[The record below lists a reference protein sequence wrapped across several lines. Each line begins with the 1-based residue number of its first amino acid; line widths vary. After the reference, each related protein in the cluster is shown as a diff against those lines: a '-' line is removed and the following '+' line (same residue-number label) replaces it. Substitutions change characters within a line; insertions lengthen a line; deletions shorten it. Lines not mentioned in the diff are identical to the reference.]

1 MERKD
6 FIVCVYAFTII
17 YENFSYALVSLS
29 FFDFSKSFSRVEI
42 TYTWR
47 KLLLLINIEKIEK
60 TDCKDRFSNFTKFH
74 VEITLVKQSLWKQIK
89 RTI

>member
-29 FFDFSKSFSRVEI
+29 FFDFSKSFSRIEI
-42 TYTWR
+42 TWR

-60 TDCKDRFSNFTKFH
+60 PIAKIVFQISPNFTSK
-74 VEITLVKQSLWKQIK
+74 LRL
-89 RTI
+89 

>member
-6 FIVCVYAFTII
+6 FIVCVYAFTIV

-42 TYTWR
+42 TWR
-47 KLLLLINIEKIEK
+47 KLFLLINIEKIEK
-60 TDCKDRFSNFTKFH
+60 PIAKIVFQISPNFTSK
-74 VEITLVKQSLWKQIK
+74 LRL
-89 RTI
+89 

>member
-60 TDCKDRFSNFTKFH
+60 PIAKIVFQISPNFTSKLH
-74 VEITLVKQSLWKQIK
+74 L
-89 RTI
+89 

>member
-29 FFDFSKSFSRVEI
+29 FFDFSKSFSHVEI
-42 TYTWR
+42 TWR

-60 TDCKDRFSNFTKFH
+60 PIAKIVFQISPNFTSK
-74 VEITLVKQSLWKQIK
+74 LRL
-89 RTI
+89 

>member
-42 TYTWR
+42 TWR

-60 TDCKDRFSNFTKFH
+60 LIAKIVFQISPNFTSK
-74 VEITLVKQSLWKQIK
+74 LRL
-89 RTI
+89 

>member
-17 YENFSYALVSLS
+17 YENFSYALVSLKD

-60 TDCKDRFSNFTKFH
+60 PIAKIVFQISPNFTSK
-74 VEITLVKQSLWKQIK
+74 LRL
-89 RTI
+89 

>member
-42 TYTWR
+42 TWR

-60 TDCKDRFSNFTKFH
+60 PIAKIVFQISPNFTSK
-74 VEITLVKQSLWKQIK
+74 LRL
-89 RTI
+89 

>member
-6 FIVCVYAFTII
+6 FIVCVYAFTIV

-42 TYTWR
+42 TWR

-60 TDCKDRFSNFTKFH
+60 PIAKIVFQISPNFTSK
-74 VEITLVKQSLWKQIK
+74 LRL
-89 RTI
+89 

>member
-1 MERKD
+1 MKRKD
-6 FIVCVYAFTII
+6 FIVCVYAFTIV

-42 TYTWR
+42 TWR

-60 TDCKDRFSNFTKFH
+60 LIAKIVFQISPNFTSK
-74 VEITLVKQSLWKQIK
+74 LRL
-89 RTI
+89 

>member
-6 FIVCVYAFTII
+6 FIVCVYAFTIV

-42 TYTWR
+42 TWR

-60 TDCKDRFSNFTKFH
+60 LIAKIVFQISPNFTSK
-74 VEITLVKQSLWKQIK
+74 LRL
-89 RTI
+89 